1 MPAPLTILLG
11 DLPGLV
17 RLAVSKVLRTDKD
30 VRIVASTSG
39 ADDLLDQ
46 TKALRPDLVIVGDQS
61 APMLHKLATCHR
73 GPVLLYSAQQLR
85 TGLLRDTAKWGV
97 YDHFGPMPAASH
109 PDHAFAR
116 RELLRKVHRSRRA
129 VTAYVGR
136 SAHKAEAATEVAAF
150 RRISSAPPRGV
161 VVLGGSTGGAAAVEQ
176 IVRQLQSGLRHAVV
190 VAVHLPASFTA
201 TLVERLRKAS
211 VLPVVEGAAGMR
223 LEPGKVV
230 VVPGGR
236 HWMIKGNLPQQ
247 MWLAPATEQAPALD
261 EPSIDLLLSS
271 AARAAGRNTLG
282 VVLTGLGNDG
292 TVGAQVVRQLG
303 GTVVAQDE
311 ESSVVFGMPKSVIRA
326 GHASVVLGLG
336 EVPRFIT
343 AHTQLMRPWPMI
355 SRTTSVSRSYTR

>member
-1 MPAPLTILLG
+1 M
-11 DLPGLV
+11 
-17 RLAVSKVLRTDKD
+17 SKVLRTDKD

-39 ADDLLDQ
+39 AHDLLDQ
-46 TKALRPDLVIVGDQS
+46 TRALRPDLIIVGDQS
-61 APMLHKLATCHR
+61 APVLHELASCHR
-73 GPVLLYSAQQLR
+73 GPVLLYSAQNLR
-85 TGLLRDTAKWGV
+85 ASLLRDTAKWGV

-116 RELLRKVHRSRRA
+116 RELLRKVHRSRRV

-136 SAHKAEAATEVAAF
+136 SSAKAELVTEVAAL
-150 RRISSAPPRGV
+150 RRTNLAPPRGLI
-161 VVLGGSTGGAAAVEQ
+161 VLGGSTGGAAAVEH
-176 IVRQLQSGLRHAVV
+176 IVRQLAPTIRHAVV

-201 TLVERLRKAS
+201 VLVERLRKVS
-211 VLPVVEGAAGMR
+211 VLPVVQGAAGMR
-223 LEPGKVV
+223 LEPGKIV

-236 HWMIKGNLPQQ
+236 HWTIRGSLPQQ
-247 MWLAPATEQAPALD
+247 IWLAPATEQAPALD

-292 TVGAQVVRQLG
+292 SVGAQVVRQLG

-311 ESSVVFGMPKSVIRA
+311 QSSAVFGMPKAVIRA
-326 GHASVVLGLG
+326 GHATVVLSLG
-336 EVPRFIT
+336 ELPPFIN
-343 AHTQLMRPWPMI
+343 AHTQVLRPWPLV